1 MSLDSASLIEN
12 GWFHEKNEQW
22 PGQANSLQVKEVL
35 LHEKTKF
42 QDLLVFESTSYGK
55 VLVLDGVIQLTEKD
69 EMSYQEMMTHLPMFA
84 HSGPKSVLIVGAGDG
99 GVLREVCR
107 HPGVEKIVQCE
118 IDEGV
123 VNAAKRFF
131 PTVSYCYESDSRF
144 TLNIGDA
151 VKYIKETED
160 ESVDVVIVDS
170 TDPAGPAEGLF
181 SAEFYTELHRVLKP
195 GGIVCSQGE
204 CLWVHADL
212 IDMMCLNH
220 SKPFASC
227 EYASIQ
233 VPTYPSGQIGAFL
246 CQKAADGLEAGCRK
260 PRRAVDVE
268 GLRYYS
274 EEMHGAAF
282 ALPAFLKSKLHTR
295 P

>member
-1 MSLDSASLIEN
+1 
-12 GWFHEKNEQW
+12 
-22 PGQANSLQVKEVL
+22 
-35 LHEKTKF
+35 
-42 QDLLVFESTSYGK
+42 
-55 VLVLDGVIQLTEKD
+55 
-69 EMSYQEMMTHLPMFA
+69 
-84 HSGPKSVLIVGAGDG
+84 
-99 GVLREVCR
+99 
-107 HPGVEKIVQCE
+107 
-118 IDEGV
+118 

-131 PTVSYCYESDSRF
+131 PTVSCCYEGDKRF
-144 TLNIGDA
+144 TLEIGDA
-151 VKYIKETED
+151 VKYISNIPD

-181 SAEFYTELHRVLKP
+181 SPVFYKQLHRVLKP

-212 IDMMCLNH
+212 IDQMCVDH

-246 CQKAADGLEAGCRK
+246 CQKGAPGLIASCRM
-260 PRRAVDVE
+260 PRRKIDVQ

-274 EEMHGAAF
+274 QEMHTAAF
-282 ALPAFLKSKLHTR
+282 ALPAFLQSKLHTR